1 MVDKSE
7 LEDICVKLT
16 EAMGFSLVEMSI
28 GRRRG
33 EVRFSLVLYKTGGIT
48 LDDLTD
54 AHRVLLPRLELEVPA
69 KNLALEITS
78 PGTSRRIKDPRE
90 YRIFIGRNIRL
101 LIGEEWICGRLESYS
116 GEQVSIAV
124 GDETRSIDLHA
135 VRKAKLD

>member
-1 MVDKSE
+1 MVDKSD

-28 GRRRG
+28 GRRHG

-78 PGTSRRIKDPRE
+78 PGISRRIKDPRE